1 LPIVKTDVSAAG
13 SGSGERDAAQLIRGA
28 AVEVKGRFSPDRL
41 WERCEYRVAIL
52 GPPVELIATPFVTSS
67 E

>member
-13 SGSGERDAAQLIRGA
+13 SGSGERDAAQLILGA

-41 WERCEYRVAIL
+41 WE
-52 GPPVELIATPFVTSS
+52 
-67 E
+67 

>member
-1 LPIVKTDVSAAG
+1 MPIVKTDVSAAG

-41 WERCEYRVAIL
+41 WE
-52 GPPVELIATPFVTSS
+52 
-67 E
+67 